1 MFIPEKPIVL
11 NKVRSLA
18 YRECLRGAP
27 LRQALAFQKLDYSCR
42 MLVSLSLSVA
52 FTGVDKYAS
61 LLRNQYKMNPS
72 CFVLGIRKGEVP
84 LTSCL
89 TGLD

>member
-1 MFIPEKPIVL
+1 VCIPEKLIVL
-11 NKVRSLA
+11 TKTRSLA

-27 LRQALAFQKLDYSCR
+27 LRQALAFQKLDEGASYYKTLRIRYRRKIDISCR

-61 LLRNQYKMNPS
+61 LLHNQYKMN
-72 CFVLGIRKGEVP
+72 L
-84 LTSCL
+84 
-89 TGLD
+89 